1 MQEPP
6 LGSGVEVLSDASGT
20 GLRTVVDGSLQE
32 PTLEVGTLERGVAGL
47 DDGFGSAQ
55 DGDVAPMKEL
65 LSEQRDF
72 GSGDVV
78 FDAFDSVTGA
88 VDDEWILRQMANADL
103 ERARVLSRSSRWGA

>member
-6 LGSGVEVLSDASGT
+6 LGSGIEVLSDASGT

-78 FDAFDSVTGA
+78 FDAFDSMTGA
-88 VDDEWILRQMANADL
+88 VDDEWSQANGQCGLRAG
-103 ERARVLSRSSRWGA
+103 ARVLSRSSRWGA